1 MRQQI
6 QALPERP
13 LFFIQSM
20 LNNHFTQNHSSINIP
35 PLISLNLLNLDK
47 SVIMKHL
54 HRPLII
60 GLALLVLCFCEKKA
74 AKNTGFPSFTAEV
87 ETEHV
92 RLAVEDDA
100 ADDPSIWV
108 NPQDSSKSLLIGT
121 VKHFGIEVYNLQGKR
136 LQSYPT
142 GDPNNID
149 VTYDFV
155 LNNGEHVDLVGCS
168 ERSKNEI
175 YLYRIQPKD
184 GMLQPLQAAPI
195 KSNVDEVYGFCFYRS
210 RIDSAHYAFVNGK
223 NGEVE
228 QWLLQPN
235 GADRISAKKIRTFN
249 VSSQPEGMVADPT
262 YGVLYVGEEDKG
274 IWRVEIENKTSNV
287 VSYVAK
293 SGQDNPN
300 ITFDVEGLCL
310 YATSD
315 STGYLLASIQ
325 GNNSYAAFERKAPNR
340 YLGSFA
346 IADGKIDGT
355 VETDGIEVC
364 PRNLGAPFSKGLLV
378 VQDGINVHPNGKAA
392 PQNFKLLDLGKISF
406 YLESLSK

>member
-1 MRQQI
+1 
-6 QALPERP
+6 
-13 LFFIQSM
+13 
-20 LNNHFTQNHSSINIP
+20 
-35 PLISLNLLNLDK
+35 
-47 SVIMKHL
+47 MKHL
-54 HRPLII
+54 QLPSII
-60 GLALLVLCFCEKKA
+60 GLALLVLCFCEKKVPTN
-74 AKNTGFPSFTAEV
+74 NTNFPSFTADA

-92 RLAVEDDA
+92 RLAIEDDA

-108 NPQDSSKSLLIGT
+108 NPQDSSKSLIIGT
-121 VKHFGIEVYNLQGKR
+121 VKHYGIEVYDLQGKR

-175 YLYRIQPKD
+175 YLYSIQSQD
-184 GMLQPLQAAPI
+184 GTLRPLQAAPI
-195 KSNVDEVYGFCFYRS
+195 KSSVDEVYGFCFYRS
-210 RIDSAHYAFVNGK
+210 SIDSAHYAFVNGK
-223 NGEVE
+223 NGQLE
-228 QWLLQPN
+228 QWLLQPS
-235 GADRISAKKIRTFN
+235 GSDRISAKMIRTFK

-274 IWRVEIENKTSNV
+274 IWRVEIENKTTTK
-287 VSYVAK
+287 VSYITQ

-315 STGYLLASIQ
+315 STGYLLASVQ

-340 YLGSFA
+340 YLGSFS

-355 VETDGIEVC
+355 AETDGIEVC
-364 PRNLGAPFSKGLLV
+364 SHNLGAPFNQGLFV
-378 VQDGINVHPNGKAA
+378 VQDGFNVHADGKAA
-392 PQNFKLLDLGKISF
+392 PQNFKLIALAKITP
-406 YLESLSK
+406 YLQSLSRQ

>member
-1 MRQQI
+1 MI
-6 QALPERP
+6 
-13 LFFIQSM
+13 
-20 LNNHFTQNHSSINIP
+20 NNNFTKNLRSINMA
-35 PLISLNLLNLDK
+35 SLLLSSLWNPDK
-47 SVIMKHL
+47 SAPMKHL
-54 HRPLII
+54 QPFLIL
-60 GLALLVLCFCEKKA
+60 GLALLMLCFFEKKTTS
-74 AKNTGFPSFTAEV
+74 NTSFPSFTADA

-92 RLAVEDDA
+92 RLAVDDDA

-121 VKHFGIEVYNLQGKR
+121 VKHYGIEVYNLKGKR

-175 YLYRIQPKD
+175 YLYRIGSQD
-184 GMLQPLQAAPI
+184 ATLQALQAAPI
-195 KSNVDEVYGFCFYRS
+195 KSGVDEVYGFCFYRS

-223 NGEVE
+223 NGQVE
-228 QWLLQPN
+228 QWRLMPS
-235 GADRISAKKIRTFN
+235 GADRISAQKVRTYK

-274 IWRVEIENKTSNV
+274 IWRVEIENKSAMV
-287 VSYVAK
+287 VNFVAN

-310 YATSD
+310 YALSD
-315 STGYLLASIQ
+315 STGYLLASVQ

-340 YLGSFA
+340 YLGSFS
-346 IADGKIDGT
+346 IADGKVDGT
-355 VETDGIEVC
+355 AETDGIEVC
-364 PRNLGAPFSKGLLV
+364 AKNLGSPFRGGVLV
-378 VQDGINVHPNGKAA
+378 VQDGFNVHPNGKAA
-392 PQNFKLLDLGKISF
+392 PQNFKLMALEKISA
-406 YLESLSK
+406 YLQSLDKKQ